1 MKGYYMENYH
11 EKLKNQLNEIDDLI
25 AKSNKNLSKFK
36 TVPKRLVKAS
46 KSNGCFQ
53 YYWVDKAAKKKIYIT
68 KEYKEELRKTIQ
80 RDYEFEVNKKLNILK
95 RRLSD
100 FLRIYDID
108 EIERVYSNLSEARKQ
123 LITPIVET
131 KEEFAKKWESI
142 SYEPMPINDNSEF
155 VSTNGI
161 RVRSKS
167 ELIIANML
175 ERNGVSYRYEFP
187 ITLKGLGPV
196 RPDFFCL
203 NKRTLKEYVW
213 EHFGMMDNIAYANKN
228 INKIQIYEQNGFLP
242 GKNMIMTF
250 ESSTNPLN
258 SSTIKS
264 MIEEYLL

>member
-1 MKGYYMENYH
+1 MENYH

-36 TVPKRLVKAS
+36 TVPKRVVKAS
-46 KSNGCFQ
+46 KSNGCYQ

-155 VSTNGI
+155 VSTNGV

-167 ELIIANML
+167 ELIIVNML